1 MTFMRTFGVITVAL
15 IIAPPAVAGTF
26 SGTITDSGG
35 GALEG
40 VMIRTTDGVSGMS
53 ETIFSN
59 AEGAFRLET
68 ALAGTLRVRLRTPYY
83 RDLETKIELAADG
96 AVDRALVMTAMTG
109 DKEISDS
116 LPAAYHFGSL
126 AFETGDDA
134 VFNQFQFQ
142 RDCLSCHQLGNA
154 MTRNA
159 RDPASWH
166 QTIVRMHRYMGG
178 RFDAKLRR
186 RRSVILS
193 QGFDGE
199 PIMVRPEFPLDPSL
213 AVAKIYEYRLTKGN
227 PHDAIVHP
235 DTGTIYSADQV
246 HSHFTVTDTVTGK
259 SQYISQYGRGN
270 AFHVPGKPGQVS
282 KFSQYTR
289 NSPHSMDLGLDGK
302 YYVTNTA
309 TNTIGVFN
317 PMTNQW
323 EPS

>member
-213 AVAKIYEYRLTKGN
+213 AVEDLR
-227 PHDAIVHP
+227 V
-235 DTGTIYSADQV
+235 SADQGQSARR
-246 HSHFTVTDTVTGK
+246 HRPPRYRDHLL
-259 SQYISQYGRGN
+259 GRSGAF
-270 AFHVPGKPGQVS
+270 AFHRDRHGDRQIAIHFAIWPGQCVP
-282 KFSQYTR
+282 R
-289 NSPHSMDLGLDGK
+289 AG
-302 YYVTNTA
+302 
-309 TNTIGVFN
+309 
-317 PMTNQW
+317 
-323 EPS
+323 

>member
-142 RDCLSCHQLGNA
+142 RDCLSCHQ
-154 MTRNA
+154 
-159 RDPASWH
+159 
-166 QTIVRMHRYMGG
+166 TIVRMHRYMGG

-235 DTGTIYSADQV
+235 DTGIIYSADQV
-246 HSHFTVTDTVTGK
+246 HSHFTV
-259 SQYISQYGRGN
+259 
-270 AFHVPGKPGQVS
+270 
-282 KFSQYTR
+282 
-289 NSPHSMDLGLDGK
+289 
-302 YYVTNTA
+302 
-309 TNTIGVFN
+309 
-317 PMTNQW
+317 
-323 EPS
+323 